1 MEKQIIDDKIKE
13 LFISS
18 RVIALV
24 GASKKKEK
32 DSNIVMKFLQK
43 SGYKVIPV
51 NPTCIND
58 TINGERVYGSLLD
71 IKEKVDIVDV
81 FRPSEEALDIA
92 IKTKEIGA
100 HVLWLQLNIEND
112 KAKEI
117 AIKNKIYYIANRCT
131 KIEFEK
137 LFLNINPTFPGLNS

>member
-18 RVIALV
+18 RVIALF

-51 NPTCIND
+51 NPTCVNE
-58 TINGERVYGSLLD
+58 TIHGERVYGTLLD

-81 FRPSEEALDIA
+81 FRPSKEAEEIA
-92 IKTKEIGA
+92 NQTIKIGA
-100 HVLWLQLNIEND
+100 QALWLQLDIKND
-112 KAKEI
+112 KAKDLVM
-117 AIKNKIYYIANRCT
+117 KNKIYYISNKCT
-131 KIEFEK
+131 KIEFER
-137 LFLNINPTFPGLNS
+137 LFRGS

>member
-51 NPTCIND
+51 NPTCVNE
-58 TINGERVYGSLLD
+58 TIHGERVYGTLLD
-71 IKEKVDIVDV
+71 IKEKVDMVDV
-81 FRPSEEALDIA
+81 FRPSEETVDIA
-92 IKTKEIGA
+92 NQTKEIA
-100 HVLWLQLNIEND
+100 T
-112 KAKEI
+112 
-117 AIKNKIYYIANRCT
+117 KNKIYYIANKCT
-131 KIEFEK
+131 KIEFER
-137 LFLNINPTFPGLNS
+137 LFGII

>member
-24 GASKKKEK
+24 GASKNKEK
-32 DSNIVMKFLQK
+32 DSNIVMRFLQK

-51 NPTCIND
+51 NPTSTSKI
-58 TINGERVYGSLLD
+58 INGERVHGTLLE

-81 FRPSEEALDIA
+81 FRPSEEVEKIA
-92 IKTKEIGA
+92 NQAKEIGA
-100 HVLWLQLNIEND
+100 KTLWLQLNIEND
-112 KAKEI
+112 KARDI
-117 AIKNKIYYIANRCT
+117 AIQNKIYYISNKCT
-131 KIEFEK
+131 KIEFK
-137 LFLNINPTFPGLNS
+137 RLFGLT

>member
-1 MEKQIIDDKIKE
+1 MEKQIVDDKIKE

-32 DSNIVMKFLQK
+32 DSNKVMKFLQK

-51 NPTCIND
+51 NPTCVNE
-58 TINGERVYGSLLD
+58 TIHGERVYGTLLD

-81 FRPSEEALDIA
+81 FRPSEELSLIH
-92 IKTKEIGA
+92 I
-100 HVLWLQLNIEND
+100 
-112 KAKEI
+112 
-117 AIKNKIYYIANRCT
+117 
-131 KIEFEK
+131 
-137 LFLNINPTFPGLNS
+137 